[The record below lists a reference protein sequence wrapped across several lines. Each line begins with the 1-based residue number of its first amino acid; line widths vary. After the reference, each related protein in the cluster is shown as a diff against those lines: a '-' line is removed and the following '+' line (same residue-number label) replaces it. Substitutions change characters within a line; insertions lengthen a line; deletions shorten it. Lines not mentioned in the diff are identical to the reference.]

1 MPKDTPVTAPHPA
14 VLDLIGNT
22 PLVPVT
28 RLDTGPCTLLL
39 KLESQNPGGSI
50 KDRVGRSMIE
60 AAERDGRLKPGGT
73 VIEATAGNT
82 GLGLALVA
90 RAKGYR
96 VVLVVPDKMSSEKV
110 LHLKALGAQV
120 HTTRSD
126 VGKGHP
132 AYYQDYAARLAREIP
147 GSFFADQFNNPANP
161 LAHESSTGPEI
172 WQQCGHALDALV
184 VGVGSGGTLSG
195 LTRFFQRTQPSVEF
209 VLADP
214 AGSILHD
221 MVLTGRHGRAGS
233 WAVEGIGEDFV
244 PKIADFSSVKHSY
257 SIPDE
262 ESFAAARELLKAEGL
277 LGGSSTGTLLAAAL
291 RFCRAQTRPLR
302 VVSFVCDTGTRYL
315 SKVYNDAWM
324 IDEGLLAQRRY
335 GDLRDLIARRSEDGR
350 VVSVEP
356 GDTLLTAFRRMR
368 LADVQQLPVLEG
380 SALAGVIDESDLLL
394 RVQEDAS
401 RYDDAVRSAMSTEL
415 QTLAPNAGISALRRV
430 LASGLV
436 AIIADASGFHGL
448 ITRFDLLNHLR
459 KSNK

>member
-1 MPKDTPVTAPHPA
+1 MKQSPHPA
-14 VLDLIGNT
+14 VLDLIGDT

-28 RLDTGPCTLLL
+28 RIDTGRCTLLL

-60 AAERDGRLKPGGT
+60 TAERDGRLREGGT

-96 VVLVVPDKMSSEKV
+96 VVLVVPDKMSTEKV
-110 LHLKALGAQV
+110 LHLKALGAEV
-120 HTTRSD
+120 HMTRSD
-126 VGKGHP
+126 VGKGHSD
-132 AYYQDYAARLAREIP
+132 YYQDYAARLAREIP

-161 LAHESSTGPEI
+161 LAHETSTGPEI
-172 WQQCGHALDALV
+172 WQQCGHELDAIV
-184 VGVGSGGTLSG
+184 VGVGSGGTLTG
-195 LTRFFQRTQPSVEF
+195 LSNFFRRVQPQLEF

-214 AGSILHD
+214 VGSILRD
-221 MVLTGRHGRAGS
+221 LILTGKHGAPGS

-244 PKIADFSSVKHSY
+244 PAIADFSAVKHAY
-257 SIPDE
+257 SIPDD
-262 ESFAAARELLKAEGL
+262 ESFGAARALLKAEGL

-324 IDEGLLAQRRY
+324 IDEGLLKQRRY
-335 GDLRDLIARRSEDGR
+335 GDLRDLIARRTEDGS
-350 VVSVEP
+350 VVSVGP
-356 GDTLLTAFRRMR
+356 QDTLLTAFQRMR
-368 LADVQQLPVLEG
+368 LADVQQLPVLDAG
-380 SALAGVIDESDLLL
+380 SLAGVIDESDLLL
-394 RVQEDAS
+394 HVQEDAS
-401 RYDDAVRSAMSTEL
+401 RYSQPVRSAMSTAL
-415 QTLAPNAGISALRRV
+415 QTLPPGADLPTLRRV

-436 AIIADASGFHGL
+436 AIIADAAGFHGL

-459 KSNK
+459 RTR

>member
-1 MPKDTPVTAPHPA
+1 MTRADSPA

-50 KDRVGRSMIE
+50 KDRIGRSMIE
-60 AAERDGRLKPGGT
+60 AAERDGRLREGGT

-96 VVLVVPDKMSSEKV
+96 VVLVVPDKMSAEKV
-110 LHLKALGAQV
+110 LHLKALGAEV

-132 AYYQDYAARLAREIP
+132 AYYQDYAARLAQEIP

-161 LAHESSTGPEI
+161 LAHETSTGPEI
-172 WQQCGHALDALV
+172 WQQCGHALDAIV
-184 VGVGSGGTLSG
+184 VGVGSGGTLTG
-195 LTRFFQRTQPSVEF
+195 LSRYFKRVQPSVQF

-214 AGSILHD
+214 AGSILRD
-221 MVLTGRHGRAGS
+221 QVMTGTHGAPGA

-244 PKIADFSSVKHSY
+244 PANCDLSAVSQAY
-257 SIPDE
+257 SIPDD
-262 ESFAAARELLKAEGL
+262 ESFATARELLKAEGL

-291 RFCRAQTRPLR
+291 RYCREQQQPKR

-324 IDEGLLAQRRY
+324 IDEGLLKQRRY
-335 GDLRDLIARRSEDGR
+335 GDLRDLIARRAEDGS
-350 VVSVEP
+350 VVSVGP
-356 GDTLLTAFRRMR
+356 QDTLLTTFQRMR
-368 LADVQQLPVLEG
+368 LADMQQLPVLDNG
-380 SALAGVIDESDLLL
+380 QLVGVVDESDLLL
-394 RVQEDAS
+394 RVQEDAA
-401 RYDDAVRSAMSTEL
+401 RYAETVSQAMSKRL
-415 QTLAPNAGISALRRV
+415 QTLPPDADISALRHV
-430 LASGLV
+430 LDSGLV
-436 AIIADASGFHGL
+436 AIIADDAGFHGL

-459 KSNK
+459 KAPR